1 MRIRGFILVMFKRRG
16 QQNGKP
22 CLYINW
28 CILPHENGEY
38 FVVAGDDDDEGDEED
53 LTVEYCVV
61 EVSPLDRGETHQQVL
76 CLVSH
81 NHWAGQ
87 ILKEVDS
94 GALVEVLVWVLE
106 NPEDDGLGGGED
118 EGEDPGHTHHHS
130 GSCPLLLVVQGREWI
145 ADADIPEI

>member
-1 MRIRGFILVMFKRRG
+1 M
-16 QQNGKP
+16 
-22 CLYINW
+22 
-28 CILPHENGEY
+28 CILPDENGEY

-94 GALVEVLVWVLE
+94 GALEEVLVWVLE
-106 NPEDDGLGGGED
+106 NPEDDGLGGGKD
-118 EGEDPGHTHHHS
+118 DGEDPGHTHHHS
-130 GSCPLLLVVQGREWI
+130 GSDSLLLMVEGREGI
-145 ADADIPEI
+145 TDADIPEIRNLATILKLETPFNIH